1 MTPPPSATL
10 SPADLQTAVRLLA
23 IGTFFSGIALRLCDG
38 LLPRLAGDFSISAG
52 QAGQVVIAFSLAYS
66 AVQLL
71 FGPLGDRF
79 GKARMVCLA
88 LLGCCVMSLLAALAP
103 SFERLVDARV
113 GWGMMAAGVVPLAMA
128 WIGDAVPYEER
139 QPTLAKLLSGTLSGM
154 VAGQLAGGLFAEMAA
169 GWRGAFGMMAVGYG
183 GVGLVLLWR
192 LRRLPV
198 PPPAST
204 GLGVFGRQ
212 LRAVVGEP
220 WTWRVL
226 GACWAE
232 GVLLLGP
239 LAFIPAMLH
248 QRFGLGLALASGLVA
263 LYAAGGLLYTVLAR
277 RIVQR
282 LGERRMVTVGGWLMG
297 GGYLAWLLSPVVWTA
312 APAALVVGFG
322 TYLFHNTLQ
331 THATQ
336 MAPTARGTAV
346 SLFAFSLFFGQAVGV
361 TLAGYAF
368 DHLGHAAMLAAPVL
382 LLPLVGLAFAGALRR
397 RVDAAD

>member
-1 MTPPPSATL
+1 M
-10 SPADLQTAVRLLA
+10 RLLA
-23 IGTFFSGIALRLCDG
+23 AGTFFSGIALRLCDG
-38 LLPRLAGDFSISAG
+38 LLPRLAQDFSISAG
-52 QAGQVVIAFSLAYS
+52 QAGKVVIAFSLAYS

-88 LLGCCVMSLLAALAP
+88 LIGCCLMALLAAFAP
-103 SFERLVDARV
+103 GFDLLVDARI

-128 WIGDAVPYEER
+128 WIGDNVPYEER
-139 QPTLAKLLSGTLSGM
+139 QPTLARLLSGTLSGM
-154 VAGQLAGGLFAEMAA
+154 VAGQLAGGLFAEWAV
-169 GWRGAFGMMAVGYG
+169 GWRGAFGAMAVGYG
-183 GVGLVLLWR
+183 GIGLLLLWR
-192 LRRLPV
+192 LRGLPV
-198 PPPAST
+198 PPPPQAA
-204 GLGVFGRQ
+204 GLAVFGRQ
-212 LRAVVGEP
+212 LRAVLGEP
-220 WTWRVL
+220 WSWRVL

-248 QRFGLGLALASGLVA
+248 HRFGLGLALASGLVA
-263 LYAAGGLLYTVLAR
+263 LYAAGGLAYTLFAR

-282 LGERRMVTVGGWLMG
+282 LGERRMVLAGGWLMG
-297 GGYLAWLLSPVVWTA
+297 AGYLVWMVSPVVWTA

-336 MAPTARGTAV
+336 MAPSARGTSV

-361 TLAGYAF
+361 MLAGYAF
-368 DHLGHAAMLAAPVL
+368 DHLGHTALLAGSVV
-382 LLPLVGLAFAGALRR
+382 LLPLVCLAFARALARR
-397 RVDAAD
+397 AKAEGT